1 MSPHF
6 NYIAKR
12 VAAYAAFAMV
22 WIFLSDKLLLLFVDR
37 EDLSAFSMAKGFL
50 FVAITAAAFA
60 YQLDEARRAAAAPLP
75 GFSASGDERARAGAK
90 FALSIAVFALAALL
104 HNLIAEAFG
113 NSRHLEIY
121 LFPLGFAA
129 FVSGLRAG
137 LAVTALTLANLAL
150 HFAGYRPELLP
161 AQAYDR
167 EFLASAALL
176 GFGGAFLSF
185 FGEKIIRSREQAKTQ
200 AAFLFSL
207 LSSIPD
213 PIFAKD
219 KKGRY
224 ILANDASATLLGIA
238 PGSMRGKTDPEIFD
252 PDTAFEILLRDN
264 QARAGAEPIRYDLE
278 APSPAGTL
286 YLDVTKGL
294 LFPGDPDGPLFGIC
308 RNQTELRSRERQI
321 LLRSW
326 ALDAADNAIAIFSSQ
341 GAVLWANRS
350 FEKAFPSNGNGN
362 GCGSRDALLSALRGR
377 LLAPWSGEF
386 RSPGP
391 DGPRDWMLSAS
402 PIPQTPQGQSSDEAS
417 AACVAVA
424 TDMTDKKRLERA
436 LLEKNEQLEQTVRER
451 TAELVA
457 QIEQTRNLEAA
468 KSRFLTNMSHEI
480 RTPINGVIGISKI
493 GERHCADPASA
504 LRFRQI
510 FDASTLLANLVNDIL
525 DFSRIEAQKLALE
538 TKTFSLPETLMTCI
552 GLVKAKA
559 DEKNLRLIC
568 SIDPEFTSR
577 PLRASDP
584 YRVSQIVL
592 NLLSNAVKFTDSGTV
607 ALLAYPAGA
616 DGGRAR
622 ISVVDTGIGISS
634 ENLPKLFAFFEQ
646 LDSSTTR
653 KYGGSGLGLAI
664 TKNLCELMGGSV
676 SASSALGQGS
686 RFCVELP
693 MPPGQDR
700 DAGEPPAAAGRPLEG
715 LSFLIAEDNELNQIV
730 LRDILE
736 QAGCACADWARNG
749 EEACDMALAR
759 PRPYDAVLMD
769 IQMPRLDGYGACR
782 KILRSRPGCAV
793 IGQSA
798 NAFSEDREKALAC
811 GMKTL
816 ITKPYDHDTLA
827 QTIADILRPGIQPAP
842 NHQETDMNGPAHS
855 PSPLPTPEELAGDA
869 RAFFANKEKLL
880 AKIASIALDTFPQK
894 AQAIAELASG
904 GPGEELTRAAH
915 SLKGALS
922 EFRFDALR
930 AIALDLET
938 ASKNGAGPEEIKAK
952 AILAAQAVELALAA
966 LRQLASLP

>member
-6 NYIAKR
+6 IYIAKR
-12 VAAYAAFAMV
+12 VAAYAIFAML
-22 WIFLSDKLLLLFVDR
+22 WIFLSDKLLLLFVDIER
-37 EDLSAFSMAKGFL
+37 LSAFSMAKGFL

-60 YQLDEARRAAAAPLP
+60 YQLDDARRGAGGPLS
-75 GFSASGDERARAGAK
+75 GFSACGDQRARSGAK
-90 FALSIAVFALAALL
+90 FALSLAVFALAALM

-137 LAVTALTLANLAL
+137 LAVTALTLANLAF
-150 HFAGYRPELLP
+150 HFAGYRIELLP
-161 AQAYDR
+161 AVAGDR
-167 EFLASAALL
+167 EFLASIALL

-252 PDTAFEILLRDN
+252 PDTAFEILVRDN
-264 QARAGAEPIRYDLE
+264 EARAMAGPIRYALE
-278 APSPAGTL
+278 APSPAGNL
-286 YLDVTKGL
+286 YLEVTKGL
-294 LFPGDPDGPLFGIC
+294 LFPGDTEGPLFGIC

-341 GAVLWANRS
+341 GAALWANRS
-350 FEKAFPSNGNGN
+350 FEKAFPDLSPGP
-362 GCGSRDALLSALRGR
+362 RDALLDALQGR
-377 LLAPWSGEF
+377 LGAPWSGEF
-386 RSPGP
+386 RSQSPG
-391 DGPRDWMLSAS
+391 GPARDWMLTAS
-402 PIPQTPQGQSSDEAS
+402 PIPQNPQDPRRTES
-417 AACVAVA
+417 APACVAVA
-424 TDMTDKKRLERA
+424 TDITEKKRLERA

-451 TAELVA
+451 TAELLA
-457 QIEQTRNLEAA
+457 QIEQTRKLEAA
-468 KSRFLTNMSHEI
+468 KSRFLANMSHEI

-493 GERHCADPASA
+493 GERLSPDPASA

-510 FDASTLLANLVNDIL
+510 SDASALLANLVNDIL
-525 DFSRIEAQKLALE
+525 DFSRLEAKKLALE

-559 DEKNLRLIC
+559 CEKNLSLIC
-568 SIDPEFTSR
+568 WIDPEFINN
-577 PLRASDP
+577 PLRTSDP

-607 ALLAYPAGA
+607 ALLAYPDDA
-616 DGGRAR
+616 DSGRAR
-622 ISVVDTGIGISS
+622 ISVVDTGIGIAR

-676 SASSALGQGS
+676 SASSCLGKGS
-686 RFCVELP
+686 RFCVQLP
-693 MPPGQDR
+693 MPPGERADP
-700 DAGEPPAAAGRPLEG
+700 DEPPAARPSPLRG

-730 LRDILE
+730 LRDILC

-759 PRPYDAVLMD
+759 PQPYDAVLMD
-769 IQMPRLDGYGACR
+769 IQMPRLDGYGACAN
-782 KILRSRPGCAV
+782 ILRSRPGSVV

-798 NAFSEDREKALAC
+798 NAFAEDRQRALDC
-811 GMKTL
+811 GMKSL

-827 QTIADILRPGIQPAP
+827 QTIADILRTGIQPEP
-842 NHQETDMNGPAHS
+842 TQETDMTAPS
-855 PSPLPTPEELAGDA
+855 PSQFPLPSPDELAGAA

-894 AQAIAELASG
+894 AQAIALLASG
-904 GPGEELTRAAH
+904 GPSEELTRAAH

-930 AIALDLET
+930 AIALDLEN
-938 ASKNGAGPEEIKAK
+938 ASKNGAGADEIQAK
-952 AILAAQAVELALAA
+952 AILAAQAVELALSA
-966 LRQLASLP
+966 LRQLAPQP